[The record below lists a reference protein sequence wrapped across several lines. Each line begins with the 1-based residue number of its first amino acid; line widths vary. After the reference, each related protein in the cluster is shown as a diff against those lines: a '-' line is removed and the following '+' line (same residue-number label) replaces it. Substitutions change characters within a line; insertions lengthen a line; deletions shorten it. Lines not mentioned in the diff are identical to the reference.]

1 MPNQNRPTCPITGRP
16 LPDGHTIH
24 PSLTAEI
31 HDAANRIAAIIP
43 ETYKHTPPTHTSGA
57 RTQPTSRPPANL
69 TRIQTLTTLTNR
81 LYENTRQQINEATHK
96 DPPTQWAAITRALH
110 ANARRITQT
119 PNAPTTHPQTTR
131 LLNQIEHTLKPTPT
145 PYRLTMCT
153 NCGETMP
160 AQPAN
165 TTHTCPLCDSVFNIN
180 QGRELLLETAYNTAL
195 LTAEQ
200 ASLILTELGYKTT
213 PAQIR
218 QWKHRGKL
226 QPARLNPTRYI
237 ASHIAQLA
245 KLDKR
250 HTPIDMLD
258 A

>member
-1 MPNQNRPTCPITGRP
+1 MPKQTRPTCPITGRP

-24 PSLTAEI
+24 PSLAGEI
-31 HDAANRIAAIIP
+31 HDAANRITAIIP
-43 ETYKHTPPTHTSGA
+43 ETYKHTPAAHTSGA

-69 TRIQTLTTLTNR
+69 TRIQTLQTLTRR
-81 LYENTRQQINEATHK
+81 LYETTRQQIQEATHQ
-96 DPPTQWAAITRALH
+96 DPPTQWAVITRALH

-119 PNAPTTHPQTTR
+119 PNAPTTHTQTTR

-160 AQPAN
+160 TNPHT
-165 TTHTCPLCDSVFNIN
+165 TTHTCPLCGSAFNIN
-180 QGRELLLETAYNTAL
+180 QGRELLLNTAYNHAL

-200 ASLILTELGYKTT
+200 AALILNELGYKTT

-237 ASHIAQLA
+237 ASHITQLA

-250 HTPIDMLD
+250 HTPLDMLD

>member
-1 MPNQNRPTCPITGRP
+1 MPDQNRPTCPITGRP

-24 PSLTAEI
+24 PSLAAEV
-31 HDAANRIAAIIP
+31 HDQANRIAAIIP
-43 ETYKHTPPTHTSGA
+43 ETMKHTPPTHTSGA

-69 TRIQTLTTLTNR
+69 TRLQTLTTLTQQ
-81 LYENTRQQINEATHK
+81 LYENARQQLHEATHK
-96 DPPTQWAAITRALH
+96 EPPATWPAITRALH
-110 ANARRITQT
+110 ANAHKITQT
-119 PNAPTTHPQTTR
+119 PNAPTTHPQTAR
-131 LLNQIEHTLKPTPT
+131 LLNQIEHTLKPAPT

-160 AQPAN
+160 TNPAN
-165 TTHTCPLCDSVFNIN
+165 TTHTCPLCGSAFNIN
-180 QGRELLLETAYNTAL
+180 QGRELLLNTAYNHAL

-200 ASLILTELGYKTT
+200 AALILNELGYKTT

-237 ASHIAQLA
+237 ASHITQLA

-250 HTPIDMLD
+250 HTRIDMLD

>member
-1 MPNQNRPTCPITGRP
+1 MPDQNRPTCPITGRP

-24 PSLTAEI
+24 PSLAGEI
-31 HDAANRIAAIIP
+31 HDAANRIAAVIP
-43 ETYKHTPPTHTSGA
+43 ETFKHTPAAHTSGA

-69 TRIQTLTTLTNR
+69 TRLQTLQTLTRR
-81 LYENTRQQINEATHK
+81 LYETTRQQIQEATHK
-96 DPPTQWAAITRALH
+96 EPPATWPAITRALH
-110 ANARRITQT
+110 DNARRITQT
-119 PNAPTTHPQTTR
+119 PNAPTTHPQITR
-131 LLNQIEHTLKPTPT
+131 LLNQIEHTLKPAPA
-145 PYRLTMCT
+145 PYRISMCT
-153 NCGETMP
+153 TCGETMP
-160 AQPAN
+160 TNTTN
-165 TTHTCPLCDSVFNIN
+165 TTHTCPLCGSAFNIN
-180 QGRELLLETAYNTAL
+180 QGRELLLDTAYNHAL

-200 ASLILTELGYKTT
+200 AALILTELGYKTT

-250 HTPIDMLD
+250 HTLIDMLD

>member
-1 MPNQNRPTCPITGRP
+1 MPNPTRPTCPITGRP

-31 HDAANRIAAIIP
+31 HDQANRIAAIIP
-43 ETYKHTPPTHTSGA
+43 ETYKHTTPTHTSGA

-69 TRIQTLTTLTNR
+69 TRIQTLQTLTQR
-81 LYENTRQQINEATHK
+81 LYETTRQQISEATHK
-96 DPPTQWAAITRALH
+96 EPPATWPAITRALH
-110 ANARRITQT
+110 DNARRITQT
-119 PNAPTTHPQTTR
+119 PNAAETHPQTTR
-131 LLNQIEHTLKPTPT
+131 LLNQIEHTLKPAPT
-145 PYRLTMCT
+145 PYRVTMCT

-160 AQPAN
+160 TNPAN
-165 TTHTCPLCDSVFNIN
+165 TTHNCPLCATIFNIN
-180 QGRELLLETAYNTAL
+180 EGRELLLDTAYHHAL

-200 ASLILTELGYKTT
+200 AALILNELGYKIT
-213 PAQIR
+213 PALIR

-226 QPARLNPTRYI
+226 KPARLNPTRYI
-237 ASHIAQLA
+237 ASHIATLA

-250 HTPIDMLD
+250 HTHIDMLD

>member
-1 MPNQNRPTCPITGRP
+1 MPDQNRPTCPITGRP

-24 PSLTAEI
+24 PSLAAEI
-31 HDAANRIAAIIP
+31 HDQANRIAAIIP

-69 TRIQTLTTLTNR
+69 TRIQTLQTLTQR
-81 LYENTRQQINEATHK
+81 LHENTRQQIQEATHK
-96 DPPTQWAAITRALH
+96 EPPATWHQITRALH

-119 PNAPTTHPQTTR
+119 PNAPETHPQTTR
-131 LLNQIEHTLKPTPT
+131 LLNQIEHTLKPAPA
-145 PYRLTMCT
+145 PYRFTMCT

-160 AQPAN
+160 APPAS
-165 TTHTCPLCDSVFNIN
+165 TTHNCPLCGTIFNIN
-180 QGRELLLETAYNTAL
+180 EGREQLLDTAYHHAL

-200 ASLILTELGYKTT
+200 ASLILTELGYKIT
-213 PAQIR
+213 PALIR

-226 QPARLNPTRYI
+226 KPARLNPTRYI
-237 ASHIAQLA
+237 ASHIASLA
-245 KLDKR
+245 KLDNR
-250 HTPIDMLD
+250 HTPPDMLD

>member
-1 MPNQNRPTCPITGRP
+1 MPKQTRPTCPITGRP

-31 HDAANRIAAIIP
+31 HDQANRITAIIP
-43 ETYKHTPPTHTSGA
+43 ETFKYTPAAHTSGA
-57 RTQPTSRPPANL
+57 RTQPTSRPPTNL
-69 TRIQTLTTLTNR
+69 TRLQTLQTLTKQ
-81 LYENTRQQINEATHK
+81 LYENTRQQLQEATHQ
-96 DPPTQWAAITRALH
+96 PAPTTWHQIAQALH
-110 ANARRITQT
+110 ANAKRITQT
-119 PNAPTTHPQTTR
+119 PNAPETHTQTTR

-160 AQPAN
+160 TNTTN
-165 TTHTCPLCDSVFNIN
+165 TTHTCPLCGSAFNIN
-180 QGRELLLETAYNTAL
+180 QGRELLLNTAYNHAL

-200 ASLILTELGYKTT
+200 AALILNELGYKTT

-237 ASHIAQLA
+237 ASHITQLA

-250 HTPIDMLD
+250 HTRIDMLD